1 MKGFP
6 LFLIWQGLWALE
18 ILYFST
24 MLHHDIHKHW
34 KNMARAAVATCQVHR
49 AIRGQRRRN
58 YLVNSTTLHT
68 RDSSHIRS
76 HIWTGWRGLQGK
88 GWQWKQE
95 YIHVDNLKGLIIWNY
110 LFGYAVTKYNPK
122 TTLAIWYMT
131 DCLSSF
137 VKQVKG
143 EGVDLHTWN
152 PNTYEAE
159 AGVLHDQIGLHTA
172 LESLLGY
179 RARLYLNK
187 SKLMNRM
194 RKRW

>member
-1 MKGFP
+1 MTYINTGRTW
-6 LFLIWQGLWALE
+6 LELQWQHVRCTEPSEGSTDGITWWTVRLYIPE
-18 ILYFST
+18 IAHTFGQDDEVY
-24 MLHHDIHKHW
+24 K
-34 KNMARAAVATCQVHR
+34 ARAGGGNRSTYMWTIWKASLYEIT
-49 AIRGQRRRN
+49 
-58 YLVNSTTLHT
+58 YLVMRSQNTTL
-68 RDSSHIRS
+68 
-76 HIWTGWRGLQGK
+76 
-88 GWQWKQE
+88 KQ
-95 YIHVDNLKGLIIWNY
+95 LW
-110 LFGYAVTKYNPK
+110 
-122 TTLAIWYMT
+122 
-131 DCLSSF
+131 LSDTWPIASQALW
-137 VKQVKG
+137 KQVKG